1 MSNIHIQ
8 VPFLCK
14 AKAKELG
21 VIFNREDRHW
31 YIEETKYEYVNN
43 ELQQYLLLRQSEFKI
58 NSHTNDYNNFE
69 KTSYDNVLQNTTN
82 YNSLFTEN
90 DWKKIIEEDDSV
102 IIALSIRRMGLPE
115 SEEIRTKLLKIL
127 GRRGISDYPITYDG
141 MIRYSECFR
150 EIYPKE
156 RIKDLI
162 KECIMGEKPYQEEIR
177 LSNLSEEEKALLFF
191 VLPI

>member
-21 VIFNREDRHW
+21 VIFNREDRRW
-31 YIEETKYEYVNN
+31 YIEESKYEYANH
-43 ELQQYLLLRQSEFKI
+43 ELQQYFLLKQSEI
-58 NSHTNDYNNFE
+58 ESNSHINNYNNLE
-69 KTSYDNVLQNTTN
+69 KTSYNSILQNTTN
-82 YNSLFTEN
+82 YSTIFTED
-90 DWKKIIEEDDSV
+90 DWEKVIEENDSV
-102 IIALSIRRMGLPE
+102 IIALSIHKVGLPE

-127 GRRGISDYPITYDG
+127 GRRGMSDYPITYDG

-150 EIYPKE
+150 ELYPKE